1 MREVQ
6 RTTMAAPRKQVKKE
20 LFYAIE
26 RGDTNEVSMILKRF
40 PDLVNMQAMNEMTPI
55 MFAVSL
61 GHLQLVKLLTNQGA
75 NIHERHTKSPLG
87 YIKIGS
93 QNDYA
98 IAQHLLEKRADPN
111 VHRLLADV
119 VKQNHGELINLLLVH
134 GAIYICNYEYID
146 KVTKQPISKKVRY
159 NDPYELQSNAGLNLV
174 PKLA

>member
-1 MREVQ
+1 
-6 RTTMAAPRKQVKKE
+6 MAAPRKQVKKE

-61 GHLQLVKLLTNQGA
+61 GHLQLVKLLSNHGA

-111 VHRLLADV
+111 VHRLLAEV

-159 NDPYELQSNAGLNLV
+159 NDPYEL
-174 PKLA
+174 